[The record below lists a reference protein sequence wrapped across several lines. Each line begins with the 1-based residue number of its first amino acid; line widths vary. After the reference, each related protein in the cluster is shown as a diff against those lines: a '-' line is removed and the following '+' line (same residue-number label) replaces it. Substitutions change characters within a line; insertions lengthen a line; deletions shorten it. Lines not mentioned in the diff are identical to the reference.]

1 VQATASLQNDWLTTS
16 VGWQE
21 RNLKIINKEAA
32 LVSLRHNK
40 AQHILHN
47 AKQKQRDL
55 GCPIRIIIVKARQKG
70 LSTGE
75 AADTFEE

>member
-1 VQATASLQNDWLTTS
+1 
-16 VGWQE
+16 
-21 RNLKIINKEAA
+21 
-32 LVSLRHNK
+32 LRHNK